1 LRSQT
6 SSRVASR
13 VAGKAFSPRSVAI
26 FSYSAQTAEAPVRR
40 FSLCVRSR
48 GERGRRTRK
57 NAPPYGMADRVICD
71 SPRAIPARESA
82 RFEYRRRPGPERVAR
97 SVCVWGGGPCL
108 MAGTARLARVSR
120 PHALGLPSHP
130 DHTHSDRA
138 ACDERGRT
146 RPPRV
151 AARTVT
157 TPRFRRLTVSK
168 KEATF
173 CRLSCSRPRPL
184 RHTALLG

>member
-1 LRSQT
+1 MRSQT
-6 SSRVASR
+6 SSRVGSRRASR
-13 VAGKAFSPRSVAI
+13 ERPSVLAPWP
-26 FSYSAQTAEAPVRR
+26 YSLILRRPQRRQCADFLSVCAAEE
-40 FSLCVRSR
+40 S
-48 GERGRRTRK
+48 GGDGRGRTRRRTEWPI
-57 NAPPYGMADRVICD
+57 ALYAIH
-71 SPRAIPARESA
+71 RAIPARESA
-82 RFEYRRRPGPERVAR
+82 RFEYGHGAR
-97 SVCVWGGGPCL
+97 GAVGVCMGGGGGPCL

-130 DHTHSDRA
+130 AHTHSDRA